1 MLTLTTAFRRYAGL
15 VLAIT
20 ATGTATGVLAARLDQ
35 PLYEARALVLV
46 DGDAN
51 TEQFMRPG
59 PRGGEGS
66 VEDAVLPELI
76 VALLDDSHDIRL
88 VANGQFLT
96 LSLRGADPGQ
106 TAAALNA
113 SVERVVEAAARL
125 KRDRLQALEEVLAR
139 QREQARRQLDRA
151 LDHRHPR
158 WRPPHDRTANDFE
171 EKIFSRY
178 VQLQVALDSVARSRE
193 ALVMALRGAGNSPSW
208 TDALQAI
215 SAVEQRAILAE
226 ALRMLREEERELQ
239 RLRARYMNEHPR
251 IVGLQDNIVAL
262 EGTIRELSVAPVAE
276 LEVRESELQE
286 QIEAVA
292 LRLAAIQP
300 GSIEEDRLERR
311 LRSGERFY
319 GQLEA
324 RHQEALR
331 AAARSEP
338 DLRVFS
344 WATPSREP
352 VGRQGQLQLVLAV
365 FLISLAVAVLDAIML
380 YWLDGRL
387 EDSSGLV

>member
-178 VQLQVALDSVARSRE
+178 VQLQVALDS
-193 ALVMALRGAGNSPSW
+193 
-208 TDALQAI
+208 LQAI